1 MPRRSRRIATGSA
14 LAALVAGMLAP
25 TASAAPADVTVTPT
39 VSGNTVAL
47 TVHNDSAKRVGC
59 EIFGVPADSEL
70 SAGDLAF
77 GYQTPEQLNALI
89 VAGSSKKL
97 TMRVSVGDP
106 PTPTGSTTIADGSY
120 DIYWGC
126 RTVTLPPVDPTAEEY
141 WGTTPPLP
149 AGAATGPRRYGSR
162 FPVRQRRP
170 VRPRRRPPRR
180 RSRCRRC
187 VCSGIACRCRRVRE
201 GCIADAERVTC
212 PETPAVAARDSRA

>member
-1 MPRRSRRIATGSA
+1 MTNRIRCIATGSA
-14 LAALVAGMLAP
+14 LAALVAGVLAP
-25 TASAAPADVTVTPT
+25 TASAAPGDVTVTPT

-47 TVHNDSAKRVGC
+47 TVHNDSTKRVGC

-70 SAGDLAF
+70 SAGDLSF
-77 GYQTPEQLNALI
+77 GYQTPEQLTAL
-89 VAGSSKKL
+89 VAAGSSKKL

-149 AGAATGPRRYGSR
+149 AGAATGAT
-162 FPVRQRRP
+162 PVRVEVP
-170 VRPRRRPPRR
+170 GAAPTTSAP
-180 RSRCRRC
+180 
-187 VCSGIACRCRRVRE
+187 A
-201 GCIADAERVTC
+201 
-212 PETPAVAARDSRA
+212 PETTTPPIEMQKVCVFGYCLPVATGS

>member
-1 MPRRSRRIATGSA
+1 MTNRIRCVAIGSA
-14 LAALVAGMLAP
+14 LAALITGMLAP

-47 TVHNDSAKRVGC
+47 TVHNDSTKRVGC

-70 SAGDLAF
+70 SAGDLSF
-77 GYQTPEQLNALI
+77 GYQTPEQLTAL
-89 VAGSSKKL
+89 VAAGSSKKL

-126 RTVTLPPVDPTAEEY
+126 RTVTLPPVDETAEMY

-149 AGAATGPRRYGSR
+149 AGAATGAT
-162 FPVRQRRP
+162 PVRVEVP
-170 VRPRRRPPRR
+170 GEAPSTSAPAP
-180 RSRCRRC
+180 
-187 VCSGIACRCRRVRE
+187 A
-201 GCIADAERVTC
+201 
-212 PETPAVAARDSRA
+212 PETTTPPIEMQKVCVFGYCLPVATGS